1 MKKMM
6 ASLLLLTLL
15 LTCLAVPAM
24 AEDTIYTRGDYKY
37 QIMRNGNLR
46 LVEYTGNA
54 STVNIPSSI
63 DGHDVECIGMNT
75 FSACRASKIT
85 IPSTVKWI
93 ETGAVGNCENLQ
105 KITIPN
111 TVLIVD
117 GNPFPGCTSLVN
129 ITVDPKHPT
138 LRVTTDGA
146 LYSMKTKT
154 LLCYPCTKTD
164 TSFSVLSGT
173 MAIGDM
179 AFYGC
184 TRLKSV
190 TLPSS
195 VTRIGS
201 YAFASCSALKTISM
215 PDGLLSIGEAA
226 FASTGLQSVKIP
238 SAMTRI
244 EIGAFDRCQSLRS
257 VTLSPNVVYIDAYAF
272 QYCSALTEVRAYEN
286 LETIGANAFYGCS
299 NLRNVYLPDSVRA
312 IGDSAFENC
321 SPQLYFHLG
330 EYTYAEL
337 YARIWDISFTYDNSN
352 DFLSY

>member
-1 MKKMM
+1 
-6 ASLLLLTLL
+6 
-15 LTCLAVPAM
+15 
-24 AEDTIYTRGDYKY
+24 
-37 QIMRNGNLR
+37 MRNGNLK
-46 LVEYTGNA
+46 LVDYTGNA

-117 GNPFPGCTSLVN
+117 GNPFTYCTSLVN

-164 TSFSVLSGT
+164 TRFSVLPGTLAIGDGAFSECDRLVSIVLPDSLKRIGFAAFAGCSALKSISMPDGVLSISEYAFYETALQSFSVPAGVTRIEEGTFENCTSLRSVSFSRNLVSIECNAFRGCSALSEIW
-173 MAIGDM
+173 AYENLENIDAR

-184 TRLKSV
+184 TS
-190 TLPSS
+190 
-195 VTRIGS
+195 
-201 YAFASCSALKTISM
+201 
-215 PDGLLSIGEAA
+215 
-226 FASTGLQSVKIP
+226 
-238 SAMTRI
+238 
-244 EIGAFDRCQSLRS
+244 
-257 VTLSPNVVYIDAYAF
+257 
-272 QYCSALTEVRAYEN
+272 
-286 LETIGANAFYGCS
+286 
-299 NLRNVYLPDSVRA
+299 LRNVYLPDSVRA